1 MNTSYL
7 KYVVEVGR
15 VQSITKAAQ
24 NLYMGQPNL
33 SKAIKELEKEIGI
46 TIFRRTAKGVVPTP
60 RGKEFLGY
68 AQGILSQIDELE
80 SLYKPRSENAL
91 ELSIAMPRSATSS
104 MAFAEYLN
112 SRPDLEH
119 IDIHFKETGAI
130 NAVHLVSGGEM
141 DLGVI
146 RYQASQ
152 QSYFQK
158 LLEQSGLESEVLGEF
173 RMQLMMSEEHPLAKL
188 SEIQYPML
196 AGYTEI
202 VHGDYPV
209 PSLSF
214 SQIRHGAG
222 LEAALKRITVYDRG
236 SQYDLLRHIPG
247 SYLWSAPVPEEILL
261 CNRLVLRPCDLADV
275 VNLEVLI
282 RPIGTALPEA
292 AEEFLEIFRKS
303 AQNFA
308 NHQEKAL

>member
-46 TIFRRTAKGVVPTP
+46 TIFRRTAKGVVPTAK
-60 RGKEFLGY
+60 GKEFLGY

-80 SLYKPRSENAL
+80 SLYKPRNENAL
-91 ELSIAMPRSATSS
+91 ELSIAMPRSARSS
-104 MAFAEYLN
+104 MAFAAYLN

-152 QSYFQK
+152 QGYFQK
-158 LLEQSGLESEVLGEF
+158 LLEQSGLESEILREF
-173 RMQLMMSEEHPLAKL
+173 RMQLMMAEDHPLAQL
-188 SEIQYPML
+188 PEIRYPML

-202 VHGDYPV
+202 VHGDYPA

-214 SQIRHGAG
+214 SQIRRGAG
-222 LEAALKRITVYDRG
+222 LEAHLKRITVYDRG

-247 SYLWSAPVPEEILL
+247 SFLWAAPVPQEILSR
-261 CNRLVLRPCDLADV
+261 NRLVLRPCGLSDV

-282 RPIGTALPEA
+282 RPAGAELPKA
-292 AEEFLEIFRKS
+292 AADFLKVLRES
-303 AQNFA
+303 AQNF
-308 NHQEKAL
+308 EE

>member
-33 SKAIKELEKEIGI
+33 SKAIRELEKEIGI
-46 TIFRRTAKGVVPTP
+46 TIFRRTAKGVVPTAK
-60 RGKEFLGY
+60 GKEFLGY

-80 SLYKPRSENAL
+80 SLYKPRNENAL
-91 ELSIAMPRSATSS
+91 ELSVAMPRSASSS
-104 MAFAEYLN
+104 MVFAAYLN
-112 SRPDLEH
+112 SRPDLER
-119 IDIHFKETGAI
+119 IDIHFQETGAI

-152 QSYFQK
+152 QGYFQK
-158 LLEQSGLESEVLGEF
+158 LLEQSGLESEILREF
-173 RMQLMMSEEHPLAKL
+173 RMQLMMAEDHPLAQL
-188 SEIQYPML
+188 PEIRYPML

-202 VHGDYPV
+202 VHGDYPA

-214 SQIRHGAG
+214 SQIRRGAG
-222 LEAALKRITVYDRG
+222 LEAHLKRITVYDRG

-247 SYLWSAPVPEEILL
+247 SFLWTAPVPQEILSR
-261 CNRLVLRPCDLADV
+261 NRLVLRPCGLSDV
-275 VNLEVLI
+275 VNQEVLI
-282 RPIGTALPEA
+282 RPAGAELPKA
-292 AEEFLEIFRKS
+292 AADFLKVLRES
-303 AQNFA
+303 VQNFE
-308 NHQEKAL
+308 N

>member
-80 SLYKPRSENAL
+80 SLYKPRNENAL

-112 SRPDLEH
+112 NRPDLEH

-222 LEAALKRITVYDRG
+222 LEAPLKRITVYDRG

-247 SYLWSAPVPEEILL
+247 SFLWSAPVPEEILL
-261 CNRLVLRPCDLADV
+261 YNRLVLRPCDLADV

-303 AQNFA
+303 AQNFGESR
-308 NHQEKAL
+308 EKAL